1 MKKTIVILS
10 HVTFD
15 NSPYCSYVHNHAKA
29 LKKEGYNV
37 IVFALLNW
45 FPLLSLFKKN
55 RREHYKTLKGTKYVD
70 GIQIVYKKRLS
81 FSNLLYRSK
90 INLNGISYY
99 YAIKGLFSKF
109 MKKHNIVLIDAHTFK
124 VEGYVAYQL
133 HKKYNIP
140 TFLTCHGSSFDYN
153 IHFNNGIYQI
163 IKYCKSINKVI
174 CVSNKIQNQ
183 LAKLGIY
190 NTEVVY
196 NGINFYDN
204 LKESKKEEHMIIT
217 VSSLTHDKNID
228 KIIQAFSV
236 IKNKYKDASLV
247 IVGDG
252 PLKNDL
258 HVQVKELKV
267 EDSVIF
273 TGQIANKEVYE
284 YLSKANIFVLPS
296 SPEGF
301 GISYVEAMYNK
312 CIAIGTKNEG
322 IDGFIIDKKNGF
334 LININSE
341 EIVNIVSQIFDKS
354 IDVEAI
360 RLNGYNSSKKLTWS
374 NNAKK
379 YIKLLCGGLND

>member
-1 MKKTIVILS
+1 
-10 HVTFD
+10 
-15 NSPYCSYVHNHAKA
+15 
-29 LKKEGYNV
+29 
-37 IVFALLNW
+37 
-45 FPLLSLFKKN
+45 
-55 RREHYKTLKGTKYVD
+55 
-70 GIQIVYKKRLS
+70 
-81 FSNLLYRSK
+81 
-90 INLNGISYY
+90 
-99 YAIKGLFSKF
+99 
-109 MKKHNIVLIDAHTFK
+109 
-124 VEGYVAYQL
+124 
-133 HKKYNIP
+133 
-140 TFLTCHGSSFDYN
+140 
-153 IHFNNGIYQI
+153 
-163 IKYCKSINKVI
+163 
-174 CVSNKIQNQ
+174 
-183 LAKLGIY
+183 
-190 NTEVVY
+190 
-196 NGINFYDN
+196 
-204 LKESKKEEHMIIT
+204 MIIT

-236 IKNKYKDASLV
+236 IKHTYKDASLV